1 MLQNPSP
8 SPLAP
13 ATSAQL
19 ASALQRLGVR
29 FLFSPLSPLAD
40 APLDS
45 ASLIAGLATSP
56 EARLRQ
62 ALIPLLLWRPDLA
75 HYASEV
81 EPLLPP
87 RPSHFLQCYYTAAM
101 LLQIMYA
108 PSLRLL
114 GAGEQALPDLFSSL
128 LDLPQAGD
136 IHQRLAR
143 LAQRQAQL
151 SGEQANWLGTY
162 QHAASTFIHHLEREA
177 VWSR

>member
-1 MLQNPSP
+1 MLQNPLP
-8 SPLAP
+8 SPRCP

-19 ASALQRLGVR
+19 AAALQRLGVS
-29 FLFSPLSPLAD
+29 FLFSPLSPLID

-45 ASLIAGLATSP
+45 ASLIAGLAASP

-75 HYASEV
+75 HYARQA

-87 RPSHFLQCYYTAAM
+87 RPRLFLQCYYTAAM
-101 LLQIMYA
+101 LLQNMYA
-108 PSLRLL
+108 SSLRLL
-114 GAGEQALPDLFSSL
+114 GAGEDALPDLFSSRL
-128 LDLPQAGD
+128 GLSQAGD
-136 IHQRLAR
+136 AHQRLAR

-162 QHAASTFIHHLEREA
+162 QHAASTFIHHLERET